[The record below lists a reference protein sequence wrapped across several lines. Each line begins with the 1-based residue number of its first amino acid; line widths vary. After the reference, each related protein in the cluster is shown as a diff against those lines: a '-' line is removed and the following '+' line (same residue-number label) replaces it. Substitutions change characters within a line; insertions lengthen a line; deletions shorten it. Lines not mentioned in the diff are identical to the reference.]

1 MPMMQR
7 ARVEVITAETGKK
20 REGEEKAQ
28 VGKEE
33 GKRGPE
39 EAGEWKEETAQARRT
54 GKEPEAETSTLHWV
68 RDGEPPA
75 LAPGGGTALCPPEVG
90 PGARTPSVDSG
101 TGRGNGAPGKEYL
114 PGDGY
119 PAKAS
124 GLCAWLFLGVSWLE
138 TWVRTVHS
146 HVALDS
152 LPEGSFNLGGAW
164 VRGYSAS
171 GDSELR
177 QDTDRGRGKGGSAP
191 LGVSARSGALSV
203 GCSSPRVVSPV
214 RWVMYM
220 PLPFV

>member
-1 MPMMQR
+1 MCVCVSRLGAQAKNKRQR
-7 ARVEVITAETGKK
+7 RAHYTGSETGS
-20 REGEEKAQ
+20 RLPWPLGEELLCARLRWDQAHAKVRSSRRSDSTSEACRQ
-28 VGKEE
+28 VQEE
-33 GKRGPE
+33 RL
-39 EAGEWKEETAQARRT
+39 
-54 GKEPEAETSTLHWV
+54 AERASF
-68 RDGEPPA
+68 G
-75 LAPGGGTALCPPEVG
+75 VG
-90 PGARTPSVDSG
+90 WSQTVSVDSG
-101 TGRGNGAPGKEYL
+101 TGRVNGAPGKEYL

-164 VRGYSAS
+164 VRGNSAS

-191 LGVSARSGALSV
+191 LGVSAQSGALSV
-203 GCSSPRVVSPV
+203 GCSSPRVVCL
-214 RWVMYM
+214 R
-220 PLPFV
+220 